1 MEVTSTE
8 DSFVVRVNWTH
19 ADIGQPNTFVFQFFD
34 PDMQPIQQPIYDI
47 VLLQSNQTVNGTL
60 REEQTSPAQQ
70 YTFNETGNYTL
81 RIHNIQDRR
90 PSDVVNIPLQ
100 VTTPE
105 FPAGMLAATIMMVP
119 LLGAIIF
126 FTRPKGRSSRF

>member
-81 RIHNIQDRR
+81 RIHNVQDRR

-100 VTTPE
+100 VIPE

>member
-1 MEVTSTE
+1 
-8 DSFVVRVNWTH
+8 
-19 ADIGQPNTFVFQFFD
+19 
-34 PDMQPIQQPIYDI
+34 MQLIQQPIYDI

-81 RIHNIQDRR
+81 RIHNVQDRR

-100 VTTPE
+100 VIPE

-126 FTRPKGRSSRF
+126 FTRPKGSRRNHYNR